1 MRPATAATPQL
12 GLRGPQVLRNTND
25 RNAQRLSIYECCT
38 ERPKKV
44 SKGRISRIK
53 RTKTFSGCWTCRS
66 RGVKC
71 GEERPTC
78 QRCRHSKLACGGY
91 EVGLVWPDQRSTQRR
106 ILLDQ
111 AQSYIP
117 VLSNQQ
123 IHSALESI
131 DATQRRD
138 GLTIGLFSVFLAASD
153 NNKSP
158 SDSDRA
164 ENYLTDTPLLPIESL
179 EVWKIDENS
188 DHRSFQH
195 FLLLQ
200 NIEKLYLEDARSNR
214 MGDAET
220 GFVPY
225 ITPQLDIFSSD
236 YSFLSLGSKHD
247 RQLMYYWV
255 TSLSGLMTSTQRWD
269 NFFQDIITPLA
280 LAATNVHHDSFGHR
294 ALLHSLYALA
304 AFNRAKLCAFSQTEQ
319 EAGAKHVKE
328 SLQYLSRSLKSS
340 GFEQQL
346 ATLAV
351 ILMLAV
357 IPSFTGETSDWR
369 VHFRGGR
376 TWLRSIDQS
385 AWRRS
390 RSAVTLYQIFLCM
403 NVLRPTHHII
413 AKDLEPQIY
422 SLEYLGL
429 EEQIS
434 IQAAEQL
441 DGDSMR
447 WHLDTLWGLTQPI
460 MSAIHQ
466 INQWIFQE
474 YTPSAEEMESL
485 RLKIIRSEP
494 SNERFSS
501 PTNACEELT
510 RRHAC
515 TFYYACQVYF
525 YCSLQKLPPHYIQH
539 IVRQSIEHIE
549 TIEILE
555 TDLNVSG
562 LLWPAFIIACETDD
576 IDLRPRIMRY
586 FNKRETLGIGNVSA
600 AKKVVLTVW
609 SRRDKAQVDENTL
622 WYYVMAEMGIDMLLL

>member
-1 MRPATAATPQL
+1 LSNMPPATAATPQL
-12 GLRGPQVLRNTND
+12 GPRGLQVVRNTND
-25 RNAQRLSIYECCT
+25 RNSLRRSINECCT

-44 SKGRISRIK
+44 SRGHISRIK

-78 QRCRHSKLACGGY
+78 QRCQHSKLVCGGY
-91 EVGLVWPDQRSTQRR
+91 EVGLVWPDQRSPQRR
-106 ILLDQ
+106 ILLRQ

-123 IHSALESI
+123 IHSALERI

-138 GLTIGLFSVFLAASD
+138 GLTIGLFSVFPAASH

-164 ENYLTDTPLLPIESL
+164 DNDLIDAPIIPIKSL
-179 EVWKIDENS
+179 EVWKIDQNS

-200 NIEKLYLEDARSNR
+200 YLQKLYLKDAGSNR
-214 MGDAET
+214 MGDAGT
-220 GFVPY
+220 GFLPY
-225 ITPQLDIFSSD
+225 VTPQLDIFSSD

-255 TSLSGLMTSTQRWD
+255 TNLSGLMTSTQRWD

-294 ALLHSLYALA
+294 ALLHSVYSLA
-304 AFNRAKLCAFSQTEQ
+304 AFNRAKLCPFSQTEQ
-319 EAGAKHVKE
+319 EAGTRHVRE
-328 SLQYLSRSLKSS
+328 SLQYLSRSLKSC

-351 ILMLAV
+351 IFMLAM
-357 IPSFTGETSDWR
+357 IPSFTGETSEWR

-376 TWLRSIDQS
+376 TWLRYIEQS

-390 RSAVTLYQIFLCM
+390 RGAVTLYQIFLCM
-403 NVLRPTHHII
+403 DVLRPTHYSI
-413 AKDLEPQIY
+413 AKELEPQIY
-422 SLEYLGL
+422 SLE
-429 EEQIS
+429 EQIS
-434 IQAAEQL
+434 IQATEQL
-441 DGDSMR
+441 DDSSMQ

-460 MSAIHQ
+460 MNTIHQ
-466 INQWIFQE
+466 INRWIFQE
-474 YTPSAEEMESL
+474 YTPSPEELENL
-485 RLKIIRSEP
+485 RLKIASSEP

-501 PTNACEELT
+501 PTKVCEELT

-515 TFYYACQVYF
+515 AFYYACQVYF
-525 YCSLQKLPPHYIQH
+525 HCSLQKIQPRYIQH
-539 IVRQSIEHIE
+539 IVRQSIEHLE
-549 TIEILE
+549 TIDLLE

-562 LLWPAFIIACETDD
+562 LLWPAFITACETDD

-586 FNKRETLGIGNVSA
+586 FNKRESLGIGNVST
-600 AKKVVLTVW
+600 AKEVVLTVW
-609 SRRDKAQVDENTL
+609 TRRDKAKADENVL
-622 WYYVMAEMGIDMLLL
+622 WYHVMAGMGVDMLLL